1 VLFFITDQDTGD
13 LFFYCEQRIGVC
25 YDTSVIVWVKLK
37 VIINNNKNITRLIT
51 PSGRKQLM
59 VHFLRTPFNDFAP
72 NNTTKDTNLSIILME
87 NIKGVGGGGE
97 GEGNVPDAERYSF
110 RTGTQLSENFCSL
123 SYVNF
128 LRRALILKPSTTG
141 MSSP

>member
-1 VLFFITDQDTGD
+1 
-13 LFFYCEQRIGVC
+13 
-25 YDTSVIVWVKLK
+25 
-37 VIINNNKNITRLIT
+37 
-51 PSGRKQLM
+51 
-59 VHFLRTPFNDFAP
+59 
-72 NNTTKDTNLSIILME
+72 ME

-128 LRRALILKPSTTG
+128 LRGALILKPSTTG

>member
-1 VLFFITDQDTGD
+1 
-13 LFFYCEQRIGVC
+13 
-25 YDTSVIVWVKLK
+25 
-37 VIINNNKNITRLIT
+37 
-51 PSGRKQLM
+51 M

-87 NIKGVGGGGE
+87 NIKGIGGGGE

-110 RTGTQLSENFCSL
+110 RTGTQLSENFCSH
-123 SYVNF
+123 SYINF
-128 LRRALILKPSTTG
+128 LRGALILKPSTTG